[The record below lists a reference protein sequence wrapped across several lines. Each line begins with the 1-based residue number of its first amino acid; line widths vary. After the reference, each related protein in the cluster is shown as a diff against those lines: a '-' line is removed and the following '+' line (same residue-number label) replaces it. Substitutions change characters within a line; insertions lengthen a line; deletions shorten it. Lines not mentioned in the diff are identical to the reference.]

1 METEQLTAFVRK
13 TKHPDNSAATPGNS
27 ANPEPWSERELR
39 LCVSMKERGK
49 VVGADGLQH
58 CLGTLTEATATKN
71 VHEECAN
78 VNRLQL
84 TTVIITITEWFPT
97 PHALHSEPAGSL
109 QELPSTR
116 W

>member
-1 METEQLTAFVRK
+1 M
-13 TKHPDNSAATPGNS
+13 
-27 ANPEPWSERELR
+27 
-39 LCVSMKERGK
+39 
-49 VVGADGLQH
+49 VGADGLQH

-97 PHALHSEPAGSL
+97 PHALHSEPAGSQGAFKDSAQDGEKPLMQLKPSFKTNVMFNPRL
-109 QELPSTR
+109 QRTISADAISPHLCSSAGLVA
-116 W
+116 